1 MNMKAENRTANI
13 KWQGLYGLGGYSAI
27 MISVLLLG
35 EIVVYA
41 VLPRTSNAIENFE
54 LFRNN
59 WFAGLLT
66 FDLLGII
73 AYLLFI
79 PTILAIYVTVRQD
92 SESIMAVATV
102 LFFIGISEFFAT
114 NTGLSMLSLSGRY
127 TAATTETE
135 KVALLAAGEA
145 MLTIFNEN
153 AFLLSYVLVSVAWVM
168 ISVVML
174 RSKKFGRINSIAGI
188 LAGLSGILAV
198 FLEHLLQANAVF
210 IAITFYFAAIVF
222 LIVWIILTGQRL
234 LQLRKN
240 ITIQ

>member
-1 MNMKAENRTANI
+1 MNRKANNRTATY
-13 KWQGLYGLGGYSAI
+13 KWRGLYTMGGYSAL

-35 EIVVYA
+35 EIAAYA
-41 VLPRTSNAIENFE
+41 VLPRTSNALGNFE
-54 LFRNN
+54 LFRIN

-79 PTILAIYVTVRQD
+79 PTILAIYVTVRQE
-92 SESIMAVATV
+92 SEAIMAVATV

-127 TAATTETE
+127 AAASTETE
-135 KVALLAAGEA
+135 KAALLAAGEA
-145 MLTIFNEN
+145 MLTLFNEN
-153 AFLLSYVLVSVAWVM
+153 AFLLSYVFVSFAWAM

-174 RSKKFGRINSIAGI
+174 RSKVFGRINSIAGI

-198 FLEHLLQANAVF
+198 FLEHVLQAKAIF
-210 IAITFYFAAIVF
+210 IAVTFYFAAIVF
-222 LIVWIILTGQRL
+222 LVVWIILAGQRL
-234 LQLRKN
+234 LLLRKN
-240 ITIQ
+240 IPFR